1 MCAQVDERLV
11 ASQEAIDAFQRAVCP
26 PRLKPRSSWGALAD
40 QRLRPACYS
49 ANCTLCHQ
57 SLGDVYLRL
66 GQPKEAEASMRR
78 QVRTQRAPTLD

>member
-1 MCAQVDERLV
+1 MQLN
-11 ASQEAIDAFQRAVCP
+11 
-26 PRLKPRSSWGALAD
+26 
-40 QRLRPACYS
+40 

-78 QVRTQRAPTLD
+78 QVRTRKGSNLGLALLSDLSSVLGPSSAVL